1 MSVAELLLIVGSW
14 KSIMSVKQL
23 EMVLCDHAPGADTNL
38 ADTIKVIFALHV
50 KRILTLRTKVNY
62 LGC

>member
-14 KSIMSVKQL
+14 KNIMSVKQL
-23 EMVLCDHAPGADTNL
+23 EMVPCDLALGVGISL
-38 ADTIKVIFALHV
+38 ADIIREIFVQHV
-50 KRILTLRTKVNY
+50 KKILTWKTKVNY

>member
-14 KSIMSVKQL
+14 KNIMSVKQL
-23 EMVLCDHAPGADTNL
+23 EMAPCDPALGADISL
-38 ADTIKVIFALHV
+38 ADTIRESFVQHV
-50 KRILTLRTKVNY
+50 KRILTWKTKVNY

>member
-14 KSIMSVKQL
+14 KNIMSVKQL
-23 EMVLCDHAPGADTNL
+23 EMVPCDLALGVGISL
-38 ADTIKVIFALHV
+38 ADTIREIFVQHV
-50 KRILTLRTKVNY
+50 KKILTWKTKVNY

>member
-14 KSIMSVKQL
+14 KNIMSVKQL
-23 EMVLCDHAPGADTNL
+23 EMVLCDLALGVDISL
-38 ADTIKVIFALHV
+38 ADTTRESFVQHV
-50 KRILTLRTKVNY
+50 KRILTWKTKVSY